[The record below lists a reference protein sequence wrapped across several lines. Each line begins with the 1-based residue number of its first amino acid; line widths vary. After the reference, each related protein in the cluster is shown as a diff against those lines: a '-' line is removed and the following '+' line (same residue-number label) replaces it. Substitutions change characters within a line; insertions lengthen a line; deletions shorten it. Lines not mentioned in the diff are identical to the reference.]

1 MSEPMTKKRLANYPA
16 LKTQI
21 ENHLERL
28 ARMKSNEIMPAMQE
42 GDGSQHTPSA
52 SDRMAN
58 AIIKRLSYQERSAER
73 IREVQA
79 EMEAIEDAI
88 DSLPDPVESE
98 VMRMRYI
105 DGECS
110 RPLPWRD
117 VSIRMYGDDDENH
130 VRTIHRIHER
140 ALQNIRKGVEYDT
153 ETICK
158 AHDGERI

>member
-16 LKTQI
+16 LKMQI

-88 DSLPDPVESE
+88 DSLPDPMESE
-98 VMRMRYI
+98 ILRMRYI
-105 DGECS
+105 DGEYGK
-110 RPLPWRD
+110 PTPWRD
-117 VSIRMYGDDDENH
+117 IAIQKYGDDDENH
-130 VRTIHRIHER
+130 LLTVHRIHGR
-140 ALQNIRKGVEYDT
+140 ALQNIQGVEYDT

-158 AHDGERI
+158 AHDG